1 MGTLG
6 KVAIGTAV
14 LGGGL
19 LAGKA
24 GMLGTTVQRGI
35 GTSTAWLGN
44 KVGSQAMV
52 KSGARTVGKSART
65 DAIKAAGGE
74 EAVKNMGF
82 AEKRAIAGKANDA
95 SREIMDT
102 YGLPAKEAAFS
113 DDTDA
118 DFREAALISG
128 LGASTIGIG
137 LMAKHGLLGKS
148 SKKAYDKA
156 AKKVK
161 TIWNEAK
168 KQDFKKEEEVVSET
182 VKKGKSGT
190 TSTTERITQ
199 ESGKPDKIDI
209 KTTAKKIKFSPEDWL
224 KVNKVI
230 KEKGMD
236 PRNSAHRLAAAKIA
250 GVEPVSVK

>member
-1 MGTLG
+1 M
-6 KVAIGTAV
+6 A
-14 LGGGL
+14 
-19 LAGKA
+19 KA
-24 GMLGTTVQRGI
+24 GNM
-35 GTSTAWLGN
+35 
-44 KVGSQAMV
+44 VGSQAMIN
-52 KSGARTVGKSART
+52 SGAKTVGKAAKT
-65 DAIKAAGGE
+65 DAINTMGGMGAFKEMSKAD
-74 EAVKNMGF
+74 KQSF
-82 AEKRAIAGKANDA
+82 ASMANSEKRDAIKG
-95 SREIMDT
+95 IMDK
-102 YGLPAKEAAFS
+102 YKLPAKEAAFS
-113 DDTDA
+113 EDTNA
-118 DFREAALISG
+118 DFREAAIIGG
-128 LGASTIGIG
+128 LGAGTIGIG

-156 AKKVK
+156 AEKVK

-209 KTTAKKIKFSPEDWL
+209 KTTAKKIIFSPEDWP

-236 PRNSAHRLAAAKIA
+236 PRNPAHRLAAAKIA
-250 GVEPVSVK
+250 GVDPVSVK